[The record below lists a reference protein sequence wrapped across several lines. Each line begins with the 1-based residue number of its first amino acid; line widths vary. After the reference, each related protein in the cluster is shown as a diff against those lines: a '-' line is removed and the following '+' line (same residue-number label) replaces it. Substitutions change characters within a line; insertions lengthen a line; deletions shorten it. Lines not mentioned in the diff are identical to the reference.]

1 MISPR
6 RTFILTVMEFHHY
19 FAKLGDNYLSQL
31 YIDWDKLNYG
41 TPRLEFYEDIN
52 PQDWE
57 VGKQ

>member
-1 MISPR
+1 
-6 RTFILTVMEFHHY
+6 MEFHHY